1 MQEAARRQES
11 RRNGPDGRGCLPI
24 TLGEVAGAKEIAP
37 VQPMAAEGPSW
48 FGLPALHLR
57 TNKGPPPGAND
68 ATTGKEKQLL
78 RPTRPPTN
86 ATNAPAKPHAPVPT
100 KNPPPHRMPQ
110 SQPPRRCPCTAPTQ
124 PPRRLLGRSRPQ
136 LSHTRPHSSYRQ
148 RGGTSWGL
156 QEQVKQQNDG
166 RRGGTSTSRAP
177 AEPPPW
183 RPSGPPPT
191 PTPASKPHQ
200 SPQQLKEASRH
211 AGGAIGGVA
220 GAFSRTSPPPLPA
233 LVHMGRSG
241 IFLVLF

>member
-1 MQEAARRQES
+1 MVWPACAPPRHPQTTPSRGERRDHGQGEAATEAHQTPHQLHQRPSQAPCPGSHE
-11 RRNGPDGRGCLPI
+11 NPI
-24 TLGEVAGAKEIAP
+24 TP
-37 VQPMAAEGPSW
+37 
-48 FGLPALHLR
+48 
-57 TNKGPPPGAND
+57 
-68 ATTGKEKQLL
+68 
-78 RPTRPPTN
+78 
-86 ATNAPAKPHAPVPT
+86 PHAPFAAPS
-100 KNPPPHRMPQ
+100 Q
-110 SQPPRRCPCTAPTQ
+110 SPCTAPTQ

-148 RGGTSWGL
+148 RRGTSWGL

-166 RRGGTSTSRAP
+166 RRGSTSTSRAP